1 LTKLLFRKFQMRTEK
16 LEFFGSMMLE
26 AMVVPKQQQIETF
39 LLQSQLYK
47 VLNGLQFQLRRLIRY
62 VALKISMP
70 RGKKKGL
77 STKKFDRC
85 VTKVKSRS
93 GKKANPYAVCNA
105 SMGGKTKHRKS
116 K

>member
-1 LTKLLFRKFQMRTEK
+1 MRTEK

-26 AMVVPKQQQIETF
+26 AMVMVVPKQQQIETS
-39 LLQSQLYK
+39 LLKPALQSIK
-47 VLNGLQFQLRRLIRY
+47 RLQFQLRRLIRY

>member
-1 LTKLLFRKFQMRTEK
+1 MRTEK
-16 LEFFGSMMLE
+16 LEFFRSLMLE
-26 AMVVPKQQQIETF
+26 ASGSKPTTNKTS